1 MANIFTLVYLL
12 ENLEE
17 DKNELINVEEIFDID
32 NISIRKISRIL
43 DQCEVN
49 VKPDLVNN
57 ILKRTRII

>member
-17 DKNELINVEEIFDID
+17 DKNELVNVEEIFDID